1 MQDPDYPAKELNF
14 HSPHTKGWQSPR
26 FCKFPQELT
35 LQLEKPAQV
44 HQIQLL
50 SHEYKASACARNAP
64 SNPLLHCGSAAGA
77 AKMCVKKAPEMR
89 SWESFASIFSGTS

>member
-50 SHEYKASACARNAP
+50 SHEYKASACVEMRRRTRYFIVAAS
-64 SNPLLHCGSAAGA
+64 SNPLLNCGSEAGA
-77 AKMCVKKAPEMR
+77 GGMCAMDTTHLK
-89 SWESFASIFSGTS
+89 